1 MNGWAR
7 NSRFWKVTP
16 WVVLLSAALAIYFD
30 DPTTFVAVTGPWI
43 TAAGGKSIVS
53 TYRGTEPVP
62 FVSARTDED
71 FDL

>member
-1 MNGWAR
+1 MNGWVR

-30 DPTTFVAVTGPWI
+30 DPVPFISITAPWI
-43 TAAGGKSIVS
+43 TVAGGKSIVS
-53 TYRGTEPVP
+53 TYRGTEPMDLP
-62 FVSARTDED
+62 SGRTD